1 MSVISIFRI
10 KKNGKP
16 DYRMLTTVFARVYDT
31 WTYPSVGYMSHSEKS
46 PLFDHDF
53 PRKSQEND
61 RDFDGQKGCVGDRE
75 K

>member
-1 MSVISIFRI
+1 MSVIRKIGI

-16 DYRMLTTVFARVYDT
+16 ENRMLTTVYARVYDT
-31 WTYPSVGYMSHSEKS
+31 WTYPSSRYMSHSEKS